1 MPYLVDSD
9 VLIAQREGQPGSL
22 TVLEQLAPE
31 GLAISII
38 TYMEVYQGTLR
49 SSDPESARASLA
61 TFLAGVPVVPSPW
74 PPPGA
79 APRCGRHLAHH
90 GKRVRSRAL
99 DLITAAIA
107 LEHGY
112 TLVTYNRPNGRVS
125 GATAAVRH
133 DGRSRTAR
141 TSATRSSARSDR
153 LLGRV
158 PARAGVLGRPRRS
171 A

>member
-22 TVLEQLAPE
+22 ALLEQLAPE

-49 SSDPESARASLA
+49 SPDPESARASLA
-61 TFLAGVPVVPSPW
+61 TFLAGVPVVPFSL
-74 PPPGA
+74 A
-79 APRCGRHLAHH
+79 AARRCATMREDLAHRD
-90 GKRVRSRAL
+90 KRVRSRAL

-112 TLVTYNRPNGRVS
+112 TLVTYNRKDYEDIAELSLYQPS
-125 GATAAVRH
+125 
-133 DGRSRTAR
+133 
-141 TSATRSSARSDR
+141 
-153 LLGRV
+153 
-158 PARAGVLGRPRRS
+158 
-171 A
+171 